1 MDENYGKVYVLTPFC
16 VAFAGDALSMY
27 FGMWF
32 GKRKMAPHVSPHKTW
47 AGAIG
52 GPIGSGWTR
61 LSLLGV
67 LDWKVT
73 EKDRLTLNIERYLRQ
88 GLSEADDQGYAV
100 ALWYMRSF

>member
-1 MDENYGKVYVLTPFC
+1 MYSKCIGMSFCYNGDCCDADDVYNN
-16 VAFAGDALSMY
+16 
-27 FGMWF
+27 
-32 GKRKMAPHVSPHKTW
+32 
-47 AGAIG
+47 
-52 GPIGSGWTR
+52 SGWTR